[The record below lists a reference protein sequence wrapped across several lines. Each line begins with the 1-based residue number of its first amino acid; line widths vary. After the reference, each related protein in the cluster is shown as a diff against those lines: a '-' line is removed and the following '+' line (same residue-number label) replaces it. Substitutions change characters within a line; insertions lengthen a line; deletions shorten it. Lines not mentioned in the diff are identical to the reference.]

1 MYTFHLQKNVHMY
14 NHLLTISDGKT
25 RCQALVE
32 SAPSREPTLLVWL
45 ADFGLPPEEE
55 TAVQTALERWLAAQ
69 GVRCVFRPGRG
80 R

>member
-14 NHLLTISDGKT
+14 NHLLTISHGKT
-25 RCQALVE
+25 SYQALVE
-32 SAPSREPTLLVWL
+32 SAPTREPTILVWL

-55 TAVQTALERWLAAQ
+55 AAVQAALTSWLAEQ
-69 GVRCVFRPGRG
+69 GVRCKFRPGRG